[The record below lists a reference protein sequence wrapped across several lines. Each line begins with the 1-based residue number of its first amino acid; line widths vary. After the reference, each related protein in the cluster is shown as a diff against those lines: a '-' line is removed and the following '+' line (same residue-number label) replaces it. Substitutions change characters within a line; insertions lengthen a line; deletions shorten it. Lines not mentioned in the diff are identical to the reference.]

1 MSLLFIKE
9 TYVYMHREMACH
21 TDGCGYWRTAD
32 DHSMSPNMPFLRM
45 FKVDGRYACE
55 GCLRDTLRDIT
66 EELED
71 VCPPMHQ
78 VIE

>member
-1 MSLLFIKE
+1 MSLLYIKE
-9 TYVYMHREMACH
+9 SFVYTMREMACH
-21 TDGCGYWRTAD
+21 TDGCGYWRTID

-45 FKVDGRYACE
+45 FKVNGAYCCE

-78 VIE
+78 V

>member
-9 TYVYMHREMACH
+9 SWLYMHREMNCH
-21 TDGCGYWRTAD
+21 TDGCDYWRTAD
-32 DHSMSPNMPFLRM
+32 DHSLSTDPFLRM
-45 FKVDGRYACE
+45 FKVNGAYACE
-55 GCLRDTLRDIT
+55 GCLRGTLRDIK

-71 VCPPMHQ
+71 VVPPMHQ

>member
-9 TYVYMHREMACH
+9 SWVYMHREMECH
-21 TDGCGYWRTAD
+21 TDGCGYWRTSN

-45 FKVDGRYACE
+45 FKVNGAYACE
-55 GCLRDTLRDIT
+55 GCVRDTIRDLS

>member
-9 TYVYMHREMACH
+9 TWVYMHREMECH

-32 DHSMSPNMPFLRM
+32 DHSLSPDTPFLRM
-45 FKVDGRYACE
+45 FKVDGRYACQA
-55 GCLRDTLRDIT
+55 CLYETLNAIK

-71 VCPPMHQ
+71 FVPPMHQ
-78 VIE
+78 VVE